1 MVYFEVEKKDSIIN
15 SPYNTRQDQF
25 EDRVVRGSILS
36 ADGQTLAY
44 TQVNEDD
51 TETRIYPFNNL
62 FAHIVGYDSNGKN
75 GDVTIFRCPKYFRQ
89 KRSGFTG
96 IRLRR
101 IRE

>member
-1 MVYFEVEKKDSIIN
+1 MVYFELEKKNSIIN

-44 TQVNEDD
+44 TQVNEDE

-62 FAHIVGYDSNGKN
+62 FAHIVGYVS
-75 GDVTIFRCPKYFRQ
+75 
-89 KRSGFTG
+89 TG
-96 IRLRR
+96 
-101 IRE
+101 